1 MEELK
6 KLDIFF
12 DNIEGVEQYIDFSI
26 DEIIIQ
32 VLGGIDCKWV
42 IFMNC
47 RYGYIIKKKSGIDV
61 VWQIDYNILI
71 F

>member
-42 IFMNC
+42 IFMNG
-47 RYGYIIKKKSGIDV
+47 RYGVYYKKK
-61 VWQIDYNILI
+61 N
-71 F
+71 

>member
-32 VLGGIDCKWV
+32 VFGGIDCKWV
-42 IFMNC
+42 IFMNG
-47 RYGYIIKKKSGIDV
+47 RYGYIIKKIMKGLLRFGR
-61 VWQIDYNILI
+61 LI
-71 F
+71 IGY